1 VYTEDAVKKHNTVQD
16 CWVIL
21 HGKVY
26 DVTKYLPLH
35 PGGKQLIFR
44 SAGKDITD
52 DFEGM
57 FHSIKARD
65 IMEQYE
71 VGSLKMEK
79 GRKKAAANL
88 MIPSRLIPKSN
99 ARRGLGAP
107 GSGSKPRGGPYVFGA
122 YGKLKPSTVGKG
134 KISMHTETEE
144 KKRDEKVSKRD
155 NRPSRF
161 LSMTLTKVCKLNHN
175 TSSFLFKL
183 SNHIRVPLGW
193 HIYALLPSGK
203 KSFIKRPYTPTRC
216 KNGMLELVVKLYP
229 NGVLSKHIFG
239 LNPGD
244 VLKVSKP
251 VGIFSKQPQLE
262 QSNTI
267 LLLAGGTGITPLYS
281 LLRHLEKVHYQRRVS
296 LLFWNKT
303 REDHFMQPELEKV
316 FSSLEDGQLKFLT
329 SKEDGRLSKEL
340 VKKLVDVKS
349 WSEQSFIGICGP
361 PAFNRAAES
370 MLKDL
375 QFTGVIHVFE

>member
-26 DVTKYLPLH
+26 DVTNYLSLH

-65 IMEQYE
+65 IMEKYE
-71 VGSLKMEK
+71 VGALKMEK
-79 GRKKAAANL
+79 GRKRRAANQL

-107 GSGSKPRGGPYVFGA
+107 GSGSKPQGGPYVFGA

-134 KISMHTETEE
+134 KIALHNEE
-144 KKRDEKVSKRD
+144 KKGDDRA
-155 NRPSRF
+155 SRF
-161 LSMTLTKVCKLNHN
+161 LSMTLKKVCKLNHN

-183 SNHIRVPLGW
+183 SSDIRVPLGW
-193 HIYALLPSGK
+193 HIYALLQSGK
-203 KSFIKRPYTPTRC
+203 NSFTKRPYTPTRC

-229 NGVLSKHIFG
+229 KGVLSQHIFG

-244 VLKVSKP
+244 LLKVSKP
-251 VGIFSKQPQLE
+251 VGTFAKQPQLE

-281 LLRHLEKVHYQRRVS
+281 LLRHLEKVHYQRRIS

-303 REDHFMQPELEKV
+303 KEDHFMQPELEKV
-316 FSSLEDGQLKFLT
+316 FSSLEDGRLTFLT
-329 SKEDGRLSKEL
+329 SKEDGRISKDL
-340 VKKLVDVKS
+340 VGKLVDVKS

-361 PAFNRAAES
+361 PAFNRAAER
-370 MLKDL
+370 MLEDL
-375 QFTGVIHVFE
+375 VFAGVIHVFE

>member
-1 VYTEDAVKKHNTVQD
+1 
-16 CWVIL
+16 VIL

-65 IMEQYE
+65 IMEKYE
-71 VGSLKMEK
+71 VGALKMEK
-79 GRKKAAANL
+79 GPKRRAANQL

-99 ARRGLGAP
+99 ARRGLGAA
-107 GSGSKPRGGPYVFGA
+107 GSGSKQRGGPYVFGG
-122 YGKLKPSTVGKG
+122 YGTLKPSTVGKG
-134 KISMHTETEE
+134 KIVTHTEE
-144 KKRDEKVSKRD
+144 KKSVDTSSKRD
-155 NRPSRF
+155 DKSSRF
-161 LSMTLTKVCKLNHN
+161 LSMTLTKVQKLNYN
-175 TSSFLFKL
+175 TASFLFRL

-203 KSFIKRPYTPTRC
+203 NSFTKRPYTPTRC

-251 VGIFSKQPQLE
+251 VGTFSKQQELE
-262 QSNTI
+262 QANTI
-267 LLLAGGTGITPLYS
+267 LLLAGGTGITPLYAV
-281 LLRHLEKVHYQRRVS
+281 LRHLEKVHYQQRVS

-303 REDHFMQPELEKV
+303 KQDHFMLPQLEKV
-316 FSSLEDGQLKFLT
+316 FSSLKDGQLKFLT
-329 SKEDGRLSKEL
+329 SKQDGRLSKEL
-340 VKKLVDVKS
+340 LEKLVDMKS
-349 WSEQSFIGICGP
+349 WTKESFIGVCGP
-361 PAFNRAAES
+361 PAFNRVAES
-370 MLKDL
+370 TLNDL
-375 QFTGVIHVFE
+375 QFAGVTHVFE